1 MSDVFRVEGAMG
13 CVAGGLCLVLG
24 HLLNYIGGQ
33 PTGTTGGKSLV
44 FAGHVV
50 LVFAFIGLYCH
61 QRTHD
66 RATVGRIGMLLC
78 TFGTVLVSA
87 IVFVELAGTTGV
99 DTTPVFEAAGT
110 TLLYTAGPLVFV
122 LGMVTVG
129 ANILRRHD
137 LPRGAGGLLI
147 AGTAVFAAASVL
159 VDLAPLLTV
168 AGAVLTAAGF
178 IWLGVTLYTST
189 NNPAGTGTI

>member
-1 MSDVFRVEGAMG
+1 MTNSFRVEGGIGAI
-13 CVAGGLCLVLG
+13 VGGLCLVVG

-44 FAGHVV
+44 FVGHVV
-50 LVFAFIGLYCH
+50 LVFAFIGLYSY

-66 RATVGRIGMLLC
+66 RAPVGRIGMLMS
-78 TFGTVLVSA
+78 TIGTVLVSA

-110 TLLYTAGPLVFV
+110 TLLYTVGPLVFV

-129 ANILRRHD
+129 ASIIRRHD
-137 LPRGAGGLLI
+137 LPRGGGGLLI
-147 AGTAVFAAASVL
+147 AGTAVFAGASIVT
-159 VDLAPLLTV
+159 AFASLLTL
-168 AGAVLTAAGF
+168 AGAVLTATGF
-178 IWLGVTLYTST
+178 VWLGGTIYTSS
-189 NNPAGTGTI
+189 NGQTGRGAF